1 MKIKNMAEF
10 VEFTEYDGKKV
21 LLNVEHILKVRPDD
35 KGSYIYFDVTTGSNN
50 STTPSLLHVAENY
63 TAVKRKLQQ

>member
-1 MKIKNMAEF
+1 MAEF

-35 KGSYIYFDVTTGSNN
+35 KGSHIYFDVTAGSSN
-50 STTPSLLHVAENY
+50 STSPSLIHVAENY